1 MDQLDQLQKVGFSLE
16 EGETAPCAVVT
27 LFFNNQ
33 AQKRSNLLR
42 IDIIHKAYKF
52 KVLPLAT

>member
-1 MDQLDQLQKVGFSLE
+1 MDQLQKVGFSLE
-16 EGETAPCAVVT
+16 EGDTAPCAVVT

-33 AQKRSNLLR
+33 AQKSSNFFR
-42 IDIIHKAYKF
+42 IDIIHKAKKF